1 MTQLSVKKSEKLYPN
16 KRDIYR
22 EFVLWT
28 AMPYKEKERLG
39 LETQEAFI
47 AYYKI
52 GANTPTRWKQRPD
65 FEGRVDAILK
75 MWSTDKT
82 PDVVHSI
89 YRSAVKGNPMS
100 QMLWL
105 QYFKKFNPKKEDTD
119 EKKVVLTPADI
130 RHMIEILPDELKQ
143 KHYGYLRELG
153 EDIVAYRNARGD
165 TDDDWDS
172 RPEET
177 VPDEADNDAQDISY
191 EEQSDA
197 VAKSYTPSVCADMV
211 YEVPARDNQSTSRW
225 WEK

>member
-1 MTQLSVKKSEKLYPN
+1 MTELSVKKSEKLYPN

-22 EFVLWT
+22 EFILWT

-52 GANTPTRWKQRPD
+52 GANTPTRWKHRPD

-119 EKKVVLTPADI
+119 EKKVVLGINDI
-130 RHMIEILPDELKQ
+130 RYAIEQLPENLKK
-143 KHYGYLRELG
+143 KHYGYLRELT
-153 EDIVAYRNARGD
+153 EDIAACRNARD
-165 TDDDWDS
+165 IEDDVWYA
-172 RPEET
+172 RPET
-177 VPDEADNDAQDISY
+177 TISDEADNDAQDIPNKES
-191 EEQSDA
+191 SNA
-197 VAKSYTPSVCADMV
+197 VAKSHKASIRADMV
-211 YEVPARDNQSTSRW
+211 GPISESNHQSAERW
-225 WEK
+225 W